1 MKNRISVFLLFCLFS
16 PLVTLQAQNSVVQ
29 LDSIDSIQSS
39 EPIVD
44 YSIPVEGLTIAN
56 ISVTG
61 ADQYEDY
68 VLLGFSGLSV
78 GQKVSIP
85 GSVISGAIK
94 RFWKQGYFSDVKILA
109 TKIQN
114 DSVWLELRLKQRPR
128 ISKVN
133 FYGLKKSE
141 EEELQTKLLLTRGS
155 QVTPDLVDRSKIA
168 IKKEMAGKGYYNAEV
183 FVYQKP
189 DPAQI
194 GTVILDVNVDKKD
207 KVTVHEI
214 YVSGNKALSLNKID
228 AAMKKTN
235 RPKNI
240 LNIFRSKKFIAE
252 EYKKD
257 KEAVIA
263 KYNEIGYRDAVIV
276 TDSVTKFNEGSV
288 DVYLTVNEGSKYYFR
303 NISWSG
309 NTLYPSDFLTS
320 VLNVKHGDT
329 YNLKQLNKRLLEDDD
344 AVSKLYQDNGYLF
357 FNIDPVEVNIES
369 DSIDFE
375 MRMYEGKPA
384 TINEIAIVG
393 NTRLYEH
400 VIRRELRIKP
410 GNLYSQSDLVRTLRE
425 LAQMKQFDEEKL
437 FSGVDIQPNQEDGT
451 VDIGL
456 TLETKSSDQVEFSAG
471 WGQSGLVFSL
481 GLKFTNFAIQNVF
494 RKEMYKIL
502 PQGEGQTFSIK
513 AQTNG
518 IYYQNYSV
526 SFYEPWLGG
535 KRPNSLSISAYYSI
549 QTGLSKRFQEAYYS
563 STYYNSYLY
572 GSGTT
577 SSSSTEY
584 DQSIYL
590 RTLGLSA
597 GIGTRLSWPD
607 DYFSL
612 YSELS
617 YQRYDLKNW
626 YKYYFGFE
634 TGVSNNLALG
644 ITLSRN
650 SIFNP
655 IYTRRGSSFSLSVK
669 ATFPYSLV
677 DGKDY
682 TTVADIDKYKWIEY
696 HKWKFSAKMFTPLT
710 KDEKLVLMARAE
722 YGFLGYYNKNK
733 RSPFEK
739 FYVGGDGMSGYTT
752 AGTETVGLRGYESGS
767 LTPQNTNGYNGNLY
781 TKLTLELRYPLL
793 LEGQTNIW
801 ALAFV
806 EAGNCWSEFKDF
818 NPFDLKRSAGVGV
831 RVFLPM
837 FGLLGVDWGWG
848 FDPIRGDSSK
858 GGSQFAFVLGQ
869 EF

>member
-1 MKNRISVFLLFCLFS
+1 MKTNIRVFFSLSLLLLGAHVVAQQTVAPVDTLTASS
-16 PLVTLQAQNSVVQ
+16 PT
-29 LDSIDSIQSS
+29 ID
-39 EPIVD
+39 
-44 YSIPVEGLTIAN
+44 YAIPSGDLTIAN
-56 ISVTG
+56 IAIVGSET
-61 ADQYEDY
+61 YEDY
-68 VLLGFSGLSV
+68 VLIGFSGLSV
-78 GQKVSIP
+78 GQKIKVP
-85 GSVISGAIK
+85 GTEISGAVK
-94 RFWKQGYFSDVKILA
+94 RFWKQGYFSDVRVLA

-114 DSVWLELRLKQRPR
+114 DSIWLELHLKQRPR

-133 FYGLKKSE
+133 YYGLKKSE
-141 EEELQTKLLLTRGS
+141 EEDLQTKLALTKGS
-155 QVTPDLVDRSKIA
+155 QITPDLLDRSKIA

-183 FVYQKP
+183 FMYEKA
-189 DPAQI
+189 DPAQA
-194 GTVILDVNVDKKD
+194 GSVILDVNVDKKEKI
-207 KVTVHEI
+207 KVREI
-214 YVSGNKALSLNKID
+214 YVTGNQALSLNKID
-228 AAMKKTN
+228 ATMKKTN
-235 RPKNI
+235 RQANI
-240 LNIFRSKKFIAE
+240 LNIFRSKKFVQDE
-252 EYKKD
+252 FKNDKD
-257 KEAVIA
+257 ALIA
-263 KYNEIGYRDAVIV
+263 KYNEIGYRDAAIV
-276 TDSVTKFNEGSV
+276 FDSVAKYDETHV
-288 DVYLTVNEGSKYYFR
+288 DVYLTVDEGKKYYFR
-303 NISWSG
+303 DIKWAG
-309 NTLYPSDFLTS
+309 NTVYPSDYLDR
-320 VLNVKHGDT
+320 VLNVRTGDV
-329 YNLKQLNKRLLEDDD
+329 YNLKLLNKRLTEDED

-357 FNIDPVEVNIES
+357 FNIDPVEVKVES
-369 DSIDFE
+369 DSIDYE

-384 TINEIAIVG
+384 TINNVTITG

-400 VIRRELRIKP
+400 VIRRELRVKP

-437 FSGVDIQPNQEDGT
+437 YKGVDIQPNQEDGT
-451 VDIGL
+451 VDVGL
-456 TLETKSSDQVEFSAG
+456 NLETKSSDQVEFSAG

-481 GLKFTNFAIQNVF
+481 ALKFTNFALQNVF
-494 RKEMYKIL
+494 KKDMYKIL

-518 IYYQNYSV
+518 IYYQNYGL

-535 KRPNSLSISAYYSI
+535 KRPNSLSVSVYYSI
-549 QTGLSKRFQEAYYS
+549 QTGLSKRYQQAYMDN
-563 STYYNSYLY
+563 TYYNSLLY
-572 GSGTT
+572 GNNYSSGVG
-577 SSSSTEY
+577 TEY
-584 DQSIYL
+584 DKNIYL
-590 RTLGLSA
+590 RTLGASV
-597 GIGTRLSWPD
+597 GIGTRLDWPD
-607 DYFSL
+607 DYFAL

-634 TGVSNNLALG
+634 TGLSNNLALG
-644 ITLSRN
+644 VTLSRN

-655 IYTRRGSSFSLSVK
+655 IYTRRGSSFALSVK

-682 TTVADIDKYKWIEY
+682 TSIPDIDKYKWIEY

-767 LTPQNTNGYNGNLY
+767 LTPQNSNGYNGNLY
-781 TKLTLELRYPLL
+781 TKLSFELRYPLL
-793 LEGQTNIW
+793 LEGQTNVW
-801 ALAFV
+801 ALAFS

-837 FGLLGVDWGWG
+837 LGLLGVDWGWG
-848 FDPIRGDSSK
+848 FDPIKGSRQQ
-858 GGSQFAFVLGQ
+858 GGSQFAFILGQ

>member
-1 MKNRISVFLLFCLFS
+1 MKTNIRVLALLILLFVIKGVAAQSPTDGVDSLLFTT
-16 PLVTLQAQNSVVQ
+16 PL
-29 LDSIDSIQSS
+29 ID
-39 EPIVD
+39 
-44 YSIPVEGLTIAN
+44 YAIPTGDLTIAD
-56 ISVTG
+56 IQVIGSET
-61 ADQYEDY
+61 YEDY
-68 VLLGFSGLSV
+68 VLIGFSGLAI
-78 GQKVSIP
+78 GQKIKVP
-85 GSVISGAIK
+85 GNEISSAVK

-109 TKIQN
+109 SKIEN
-114 DSVWLELRLKQRPR
+114 DSIWLEFRLIQRPR

-133 FYGLKKSE
+133 YYGLKKSE
-141 EEELQTKLLLTRGS
+141 EEDLQTKLALTKGS
-155 QVTPDLVDRSKIA
+155 QVTPDLLDRSKIA
-168 IKKEMAGKGYYNAEV
+168 IKKEMASKGFYNADV
-183 FVYQKP
+183 FMYQKP
-189 DPAQI
+189 DPAQQ
-194 GTVILDVNVDKKD
+194 GSVILDVNVDKKE
-207 KVTVHEI
+207 KVKVHEI
-214 YVSGNKALSLNKID
+214 YITGNQALSLNKID

-252 EYKKD
+252 EYKND
-257 KEAVIA
+257 KVSLIA
-263 KYNEIGYRDAVIV
+263 KYNEIGYRDAVI
-276 TDSVTKFNEGSV
+276 TFDSVAKFDDAKV
-288 DVYLTVNEGSKYYFR
+288 DVYLTVDEGKKYYFR
-303 NISWSG
+303 DINWAG
-309 NTLYPSDFLTS
+309 NTVYPSEYLGQLLS
-320 VLNVKHGDT
+320 INRGDV
-329 YNLKQLNKRLLEDDD
+329 YNLKQLNKRLSEDED

-357 FNIDPVEVNIES
+357 FNIDPVEVKIEG
-369 DSIDFE
+369 DSIDYE

-384 TINEIAIVG
+384 TINTITITG

-400 VIRRELRIKP
+400 VIRRELRVKP

-437 FSGVDIQPNQEDGT
+437 YKGVDIQPNQEDGT

-456 TLETKSSDQVEFSAG
+456 NLETKSSDQIEFSAG

-481 GLKFTNFAIQNVF
+481 ALKFTNFSIQNLF
-494 RKEMYKIL
+494 KKDMYKIL
-502 PQGEGQTFSIK
+502 PQGDGQTFSIK

-518 IYYQNYSV
+518 IYYQNYGL

-535 KRPNSLSISAYYSI
+535 KRPNSLSVSVYYSI
-549 QTGLSKRFQEAYYS
+549 QTGLSKRYQQTYQDN
-563 STYYNSYLY
+563 TYYNSMLY
-572 GSGTT
+572 GNNYNTNST
-577 SSSSTEY
+577 TEY
-584 DQSIYL
+584 DKNIYL
-590 RTLGLSA
+590 RTLGISA
-597 GIGTRLSWPD
+597 GIGTRLNWPD

-634 TGVSNNLALG
+634 TGVSNNMALSL
-644 ITLSRN
+644 TLSRN

-655 IYTRRGSSFSLSVK
+655 IYTRRGSSFALSVK
-669 ATFPYSLV
+669 ATLPYSLL

-682 TTVADIDKYKWIEY
+682 STMPDIDKYKWIEY

-752 AGTETVGLRGYESGS
+752 AGTETIGLRGYESGS
-767 LTPQNTNGYNGNLY
+767 LTPQNANGYNGNLY
-781 TKLTLELRYPLL
+781 TKLTFEIRYPLL

-801 ALAFV
+801 ALAFL
-806 EAGNCWSEFKDF
+806 EAGNSWADFKEF
-818 NPFDLKRSAGVGV
+818 NPFDLKRSAGLGV

-848 FDPIRGDSSK
+848 FDAIRGDNTK
-858 GGSQFAFVLGQ
+858 GGSQFAFILGQ

>member
-1 MKNRISVFLLFCLFS
+1 MKTNIRVFFSLSLLLLGAHVVAQQTVASVDTLTASS
-16 PLVTLQAQNSVVQ
+16 PI
-29 LDSIDSIQSS
+29 ID
-39 EPIVD
+39 
-44 YSIPVEGLTIAN
+44 YAIPTGDLTIAN
-56 ISVTG
+56 IAIVGSET
-61 ADQYEDY
+61 YEDY
-68 VLLGFSGLSV
+68 VLIGFSGLSV
-78 GQKVSIP
+78 GQKIKVP
-85 GSVISGAIK
+85 GTEISSAVK
-94 RFWKQGYFSDVKILA
+94 RFWKQGYFSDVRVLA

-114 DSVWLELRLKQRPR
+114 DSIWLELHLKQRPR

-133 FYGLKKSE
+133 YYGLKKSE
-141 EEELQTKLLLTRGS
+141 EEDLQTKLALTKGS
-155 QVTPDLVDRSKIA
+155 QITPDLLDRSKIA

-183 FVYQKP
+183 FMYEKA
-189 DPAQI
+189 DPAQV
-194 GTVILDVNVDKKD
+194 GSVILDVNVDKKEKI
-207 KVTVHEI
+207 KVREI
-214 YVSGNKALSLNKID
+214 YITGNQALSLNKID
-228 AAMKKTN
+228 ATMKKTN
-235 RPKNI
+235 RQANI
-240 LNIFRSKKFIAE
+240 LNIFRSKKFVQDE
-252 EYKKD
+252 FKNDKD
-257 KEAVIA
+257 ALIA
-263 KYNEIGYRDAVIV
+263 KYNEIGYRDAAIV
-276 TDSVTKFNEGSV
+276 FDSVAKYDETHV
-288 DVYLTVNEGSKYYFR
+288 DVYLTVDEGKKYYFR
-303 NISWSG
+303 DIKWAG
-309 NTLYPSDFLTS
+309 NTVYPSDYLDR
-320 VLNVKHGDT
+320 VLNVKTGDV
-329 YNLKQLNKRLLEDDD
+329 YNLKLLNKRLTEDED

-357 FNIDPVEVNIES
+357 FNIDPVEVKVES
-369 DSIDFE
+369 DSIDYE

-384 TINEIAIVG
+384 TINNVTITG

-400 VIRRELRIKP
+400 VIRRELRVKP

-437 FSGVDIQPNQEDGT
+437 YKGVDIQPNQEDGT
-451 VDIGL
+451 VDVGL
-456 TLETKSSDQVEFSAG
+456 NLETKSSDQVEFSAG

-481 GLKFTNFAIQNVF
+481 ALKFTNFALQNVF
-494 RKEMYKIL
+494 KKDMYKIL

-518 IYYQNYSV
+518 IYYQNYGL

-535 KRPNSLSISAYYSI
+535 KRPNSLSVSVYYSI
-549 QTGLSKRFQEAYYS
+549 QTGLSKRYQQAYMDN
-563 STYYNSYLY
+563 TYYNSLLY
-572 GSGTT
+572 GNNYSSGAG
-577 SSSSTEY
+577 TEY
-584 DQSIYL
+584 DKNIYL
-590 RTLGLSA
+590 RTLGASV
-597 GIGTRLSWPD
+597 GIGTRLDWPD
-607 DYFSL
+607 DYFAL

-634 TGVSNNLALG
+634 TGLSNNLALG
-644 ITLSRN
+644 VTLSRN

-655 IYTRRGSSFSLSVK
+655 IYTRRGSSFAFSVK

-682 TTVADIDKYKWIEY
+682 SSMPDIDKYKWIEY

-767 LTPQNTNGYNGNLY
+767 LTPQNSNGYNGNLY
-781 TKLTLELRYPLL
+781 TKLSFELRYPLL
-793 LEGQTNIW
+793 LEGQTNVW
-801 ALAFV
+801 ALAFL

-858 GGSQFAFVLGQ
+858 GGSQFAFILGQ

>member
-1 MKNRISVFLLFCLFS
+1 MKTNIRVFFSLSLLLLGAHVVAQQTVASVDTLTASS
-16 PLVTLQAQNSVVQ
+16 PT
-29 LDSIDSIQSS
+29 ID
-39 EPIVD
+39 
-44 YSIPVEGLTIAN
+44 YAIPSGDLTIAN
-56 ISVTG
+56 IAIIGSET
-61 ADQYEDY
+61 YEDY
-68 VLLGFSGLSV
+68 VLIGFSGLSV
-78 GQKVSIP
+78 GQKIKVP
-85 GSVISGAIK
+85 GTEISGAVK
-94 RFWKQGYFSDVKILA
+94 RFWKQGYFSDVRVLA

-114 DSVWLELRLKQRPR
+114 DSIWLELHLKQRPR

-133 FYGLKKSE
+133 YYGLKKSE
-141 EEELQTKLLLTRGS
+141 EEDLQTKLALTKGS
-155 QVTPDLVDRSKIA
+155 QITPDLLDRSKIA

-183 FVYQKP
+183 FMYEKA
-189 DPAQI
+189 DPAQA
-194 GTVILDVNVDKKD
+194 GSVILDVNVDKKEKI
-207 KVTVHEI
+207 KVREI
-214 YVSGNKALSLNKID
+214 YVTGNQALSLNKID
-228 AAMKKTN
+228 ATMKKTN
-235 RPKNI
+235 RQANI
-240 LNIFRSKKFIAE
+240 LNIFRSKKFVQDE
-252 EYKKD
+252 FKNDKD
-257 KEAVIA
+257 ALIA
-263 KYNEIGYRDAVIV
+263 KYNEIGYRDAAIV
-276 TDSVTKFNEGSV
+276 FDSVAKYDETHV
-288 DVYLTVNEGSKYYFR
+288 DVYLTVDEGKKYYFR
-303 NISWSG
+303 DIKWAG
-309 NTLYPSDFLTS
+309 NTVYPSDYLDR
-320 VLNVKHGDT
+320 VLNVKTGDV
-329 YNLKQLNKRLLEDDD
+329 YNLKLLNKRLTEDED

-357 FNIDPVEVNIES
+357 FNIDPVEVKVES
-369 DSIDFE
+369 DSIDYE

-384 TINEIAIVG
+384 TINNVTITG

-400 VIRRELRIKP
+400 VIRRELRVKP

-437 FSGVDIQPNQEDGT
+437 YKGVDIQPNQEDGT
-451 VDIGL
+451 VDVGL
-456 TLETKSSDQVEFSAG
+456 NLETKSSDQVEFSAG

-481 GLKFTNFAIQNVF
+481 ALKFTNFAIQNVF
-494 RKEMYKIL
+494 KKDMYKIL

-518 IYYQNYSV
+518 IYYQNYGL

-535 KRPNSLSISAYYSI
+535 KRPNSLSVSVYYSI
-549 QTGLSKRFQEAYYS
+549 QTGLSRRYQQAYMDN
-563 STYYNSYLY
+563 TYYNSLLY
-572 GSGTT
+572 GNNYSSGVG
-577 SSSSTEY
+577 TEY
-584 DQSIYL
+584 DKNIYL
-590 RTLGLSA
+590 RTLGASV
-597 GIGTRLSWPD
+597 GIGTRLDWPD
-607 DYFSL
+607 DYFAL

-634 TGVSNNLALG
+634 TGLSNNLALG
-644 ITLSRN
+644 VTLSRN

-655 IYTRRGSSFSLSVK
+655 IYTRRGSSFAFSVK

-682 TTVADIDKYKWIEY
+682 SSMPDIDKYKWIEY

-767 LTPQNTNGYNGNLY
+767 LTPQNSNGYNGNLY
-781 TKLTLELRYPLL
+781 TKLSFELRYPLL
-793 LEGQTNIW
+793 LEGQTNVW
-801 ALAFV
+801 ALAFL
-806 EAGNCWSEFKDF
+806 EAGNCWSEFKEF

-848 FDPIRGDSSK
+848 FDPIRGDSGK
-858 GGSQFAFVLGQ
+858 GGSQFAFILGQ